1 MRGQQKTH
9 RVPAALQQAVA
20 STALGGPW
28 VRFLQP
34 ETCDDPPLDTLLHH
48 VPPAGLSPL
57 PLRPCDH

>member
-28 VRFLQP
+28 VHPLQP
-34 ETCDDPPLDTLLHH
+34 ETCDGLPLPLDTLLHH
-48 VPPAGLSPL
+48 EAPAVQSRL
-57 PLRPCDH
+57 PLWP